1 MKSTFSSPLLVVLVG
16 TTLFF
21 GFSKCQKGDVDP
33 DPNVNPDTT
42 VIATGPEIDFYLTE
56 GDQTVLFEKQP
67 DPLRFRDVDNGYPD
81 IVIDTT
87 EVFQTIDGFGFT
99 LTDGS
104 AQLIDGL
111 REGLQST
118 LLRELFGS
126 GEGEIGIS
134 YLRISIGA
142 SDLSASVYT
151 YDDMPAGETDV
162 NLDHFD
168 LRRDQS
174 QVIPVLQKILD
185 INPDIQIMGSPWT
198 APVWMKDNESSIGG
212 SLLPEYYGVYANYF
226 VRYIQAMK
234 LHASTISTY
243 KIRIFQKLKV
253 KSVNMLVDKMRLY
266 DHYIG

>member
-1 MKSTFSSPLLVVLVG
+1 MKSSTISSFAVILIFTFCL
-16 TTLFF
+16 F
-21 GFSKCQKGDVDP
+21 GFSKCQKGEIGPDP
-33 DPNVNPDTT
+33 DDNPDTT
-42 VIATGPEIDFYLTE
+42 VIATGPAIEFYLTKA
-56 GDQTVLFEKQP
+56 DQSVLLEKQP
-67 DPLRFRDVDNGYPD
+67 GQVQFRDVDNGYPD

-87 EVFQTIDGFGFT
+87 EEFQTIDGFGFT

-111 REGLQST
+111 PADLQST
-118 LLRELFGS
+118 LLQELFGN
-126 GEGEIGIS
+126 GEGAIGIS

-162 NLDHFD
+162 NLEHFD
-168 LRRDQS
+168 LRKDQS
-174 QVIPVLQKILD
+174 KVIPVLQKILA
-185 INPDIQIMGSPWT
+185 INSEIQIMGSPWT